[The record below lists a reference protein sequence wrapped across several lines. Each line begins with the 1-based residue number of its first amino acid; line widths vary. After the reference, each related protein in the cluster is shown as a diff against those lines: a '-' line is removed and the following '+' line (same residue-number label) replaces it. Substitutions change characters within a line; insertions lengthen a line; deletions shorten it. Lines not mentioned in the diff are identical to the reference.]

1 MGVERRFG
9 HESTGGPRAACLVS
23 GRDEG
28 YKACF
33 KLSLSAWEEVVR
45 IGKMSDSVMADGL
58 IECCPDEW
66 QTVVNGVCKIHLSG
80 SAGQRSCSSVSVCG
94 FIGAVCRKPGHSF
107 PVGGKASRPCFSRSM
122 VRVSVKA
129 MLMPLPTLFPVR
141 DEFVSLAF
149 PAFEDQGV
157 HIYRTCRTV
166 RIELHTLRPSARLA
180 RYGLGPCSCQVDFFG
195 LAAYRCGRQHQDKKF
210 FHRDVVLCLF
220 ALVVRSGTAVV
231 VRITLSGAKL
241 PNISIGSTDRT
252 GFRSEGLLIL

>member
-1 MGVERRFG
+1 MYAKYICPAQPDSVHVRPCR
-9 HESTGGPRAACLVS
+9 SA
-23 GRDEG
+23 D
-28 YKACF
+28 
-33 KLSLSAWEEVVR
+33 LSAQSAESLDIRFLSEEKRVVR
-45 IGKMSDSVMADGL
+45 A
-58 IECCPDEW
+58 
-66 QTVVNGVCKIHLSG
+66 
-80 SAGQRSCSSVSVCG
+80 
-94 FIGAVCRKPGHSF
+94 F
-107 PVGGKASRPCFSRSM
+107 PVDGQGIGESDVDA
-122 VRVSVKA
+122 VA
-129 MLMPLPTLFPVR
+129 DAFPGQ
-141 DEFVSLAF
+141 DEFVSLAL
-149 PAFEDQGV
+149 PAFDDQGV